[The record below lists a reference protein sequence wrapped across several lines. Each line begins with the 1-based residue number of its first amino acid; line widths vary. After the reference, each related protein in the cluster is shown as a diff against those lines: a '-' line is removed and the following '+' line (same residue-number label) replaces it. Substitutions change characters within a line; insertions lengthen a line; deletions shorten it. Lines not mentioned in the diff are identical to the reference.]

1 MQDRAGQDT
10 AMQGVSGQEER
21 RQGDKGD
28 KGDKGDEGYKGTRTL
43 GESKKAPAGRTEV
56 VGWVEVP

>member
-21 RQGDKGD
+21 RQGD